1 MYTMTADTAITL
13 FELIQKQLEQKGY
26 TYNGAYYRE
35 SYDGRMVNP
44 HTNGNIWVLVSP
56 EGPNVYTINLMEDRV
71 TISSLNNTL
80 STYSMTLSEAYTRR
94 YKLY

>member
-1 MYTMTADTAITL
+1 MNTMTADTTILL
-13 FELIQKQLEQKGY
+13 FELIQKQLQQKGY
-26 TYNGAYYRE
+26 TYNGGYYRE
-35 SYDGRMVNP
+35 SYDGRKVNP

-80 STYSMTLSEAYTRR
+80 STYSMTLSEAYTKR
-94 YKLY
+94 YKLR